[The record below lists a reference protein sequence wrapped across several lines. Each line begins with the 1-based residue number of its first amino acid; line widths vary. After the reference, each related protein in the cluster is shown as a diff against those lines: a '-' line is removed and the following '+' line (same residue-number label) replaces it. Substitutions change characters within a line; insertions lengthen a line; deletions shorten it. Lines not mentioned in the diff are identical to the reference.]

1 MTFMA
6 FIPINR
12 EEGKVVKLLT
22 TSATSFT
29 KYNGVKFTSG
39 YAVEAASGDA
49 TVDYIA
55 LETKTSATGNGA
67 DSILCLKVDPS
78 VRILATCSTTLVQA
92 THAGNRYDISA
103 AGTVDLAATTDKC
116 FLLEKIV
123 TTTTA
128 EGYFQQSI
136 A

>member
-1 MTFMA
+1 MA
-6 FIPINR
+6 FIPLNKD
-12 EEGKVVKLLT
+12 EGKIVSLLT

-29 KYNGVKFTSG
+29 KHNGVKFTSG

-67 DSILCLKVDPS
+67 DTIKCLKVDPS
-78 VRILATCSTTLVQA
+78 VRIKATLSTTFVQA

-103 AGTVDLAATTDKC
+103 AGTIDLAATTDKC
-116 FLLEKIV
+116 FLLESGSG
-123 TTTTA
+123 TTGY
-128 EGYFQQSI
+128 GYFQNAI

>member
-1 MTFMA
+1 MS
-6 FIPINR
+6 FIPVKE
-12 EEGKVVKLLT
+12 EEGKIVELLT

-55 LETKTSATGNGA
+55 LETKTSATGNGN
-67 DSILCLKVDPS
+67 DTIKCLKVDPS
-78 VRILATCSTTLVQA
+78 VRVRATTGTTPVQA
-92 THAGNRYDISA
+92 THCGNRYDISA
-103 AGTVDLAATTDKC
+103 AGTVDLTATIDKC
-116 FLLEKIV
+116 FLLEQIVDATNKIV
-123 TTTTA
+123 
-128 EGYFQQSI
+128 EGYFQNAI

>member
-1 MTFMA
+1 MA
-6 FIPINR
+6 FKPTIE
-12 EEGKVVKLLT
+12 EEGKVVSLLT
-22 TSATSFT
+22 TSATAFT

-49 TVDYIA
+49 SIEYIA

-67 DSILCLKVDPS
+67 DTIRCLKVDPS
-78 VRILATCSTTLVQA
+78 VRCVVTLSTTFVQA

-103 AGTVDLAATTDKC
+103 AGTIDLGAQTDKC
-116 FLLEKIV
+116 FLLEKGSG
-123 TTTTA
+123 TTG
-128 EGYFQQSI
+128 EGYFVNPI

>member
-1 MTFMA
+1 MA
-6 FIPINR
+6 FIPLTKD
-12 EEGKVVKLLT
+12 EGKIVSLPT

-29 KYNGVKFTSG
+29 KHNGVKFTSG

-67 DSILCLKVDPS
+67 DTIKCLKVDPS
-78 VRILATCSTTLVQA
+78 VRIKATLSTTFVQA

-103 AGTVDLAATTDKC
+103 AGTVNLAGTTQKC
-116 FLLEKIV
+116 FLLESGSG
-123 TTTTA
+123 TTGY
-128 EGYFQQSI
+128 GYFQNAI

>member
-1 MTFMA
+1 MA
-6 FIPINR
+6 FIPLN
-12 EEGKVVKLLT
+12 EDEGKIVSLLT

-29 KYNGVKFTSG
+29 KHNGVKFTSG

-67 DSILCLKVDPS
+67 DTIKCLKVDPS
-78 VRILATCSTTLVQA
+78 VRIKATLSTTFVQA

-103 AGTVDLAATTDKC
+103 AGTIDLAATTDKC
-116 FLLEKIV
+116 FLLESGSG
-123 TTTTA
+123 TTGY
-128 EGYFQQSI
+128 GYFQNAI

>member
-1 MTFMA
+1 MA
-6 FIPINR
+6 FKPLNE
-12 EEGKVVKLLT
+12 EEGKVVSLPT

-49 TVDYIA
+49 SIDYIA

-67 DSILCLKVDPS
+67 DTIRCLKVDPS
-78 VRILATCSTTLVQA
+78 VRCEVTLSTTFVQA

-103 AGTVDLAATTDKC
+103 AGTIDLAATTDKA
-116 FLLEKIV
+116 FLLESGSA
-123 TTTTA
+123 TTG
-128 EGYFQQSI
+128 EGYFQNAI